1 MLKDKILNTDV
12 GKVKQGSLLMMTVK
26 AYISGVVALFALAVG
41 AYVVLVEHERK
52 VTASHADSVK
62 ERLANDIEAIL
73 RQYVGRVNLLTA
85 DPNLGELID
94 FPASREMRQDD
105 LARMIDAK
113 KVMLFGRGEEKS
125 LAGEYPL
132 LTFSELDLV
141 YQAEN
146 GQQPRIEYHKL
157 QDGGG
162 HLDIVRPFKRGEE
175 IIGFILVRFADEPL
189 LASIKRLAVPNG
201 RMELSQILSNNRLE
215 SFVSWGDEAA
225 KLKMEALNVSFLDAA
240 WKLSYWELPIGP
252 EIMGLDWRVFFWLTF
267 FEIIAVL
274 ALMMTVFRRMMD
286 KAMTSSASVLFGYVR
301 DRLSGQWMGKAYS
314 THLRELQPTLNN
326 LENLTWNMQ
335 SQVEQEV
342 LPVETEEPKQSAAEA
357 SEMGRKEFERSYV
370 DIMYQGKNIEIEED
384 GESPA
389 RRQAIEET
397 KPLSAKLTDKAEK
410 AEVSRVL
417 ASLAAT
423 LKDDVSVDLDVDA
436 VTEVNAATPHESIAN
451 VTKDVELQQSI
462 FRAYDIRGVVG
473 ETLSADIA
481 YQIGRAFGT
490 EAWEKGEQ
498 AIIVGR
504 DGRHSSQAL
513 SEALV
518 RGLCES
524 GRDVIDLGEVPTPL
538 VYFATHYLN
547 ARSAVMVTGSHNPV
561 EYNGFKLV
569 LRGEALSD
577 KDVYRIYERIQ
588 SGDFSVG
595 GGSYS
600 EQNLSTDY
608 SARIQADVQFKRN
621 LKVVVDCG
629 NGVASEFAP
638 SLLRSLGCEVV
649 ELYCKVDGSF
659 PYHHPDPSQ
668 PVNLQAL
675 ISEVKQ
681 HQADVGLSFDGDGDR
696 LGVVDSLG
704 NIVWPDKQLM
714 LFAKH
719 VLAKNSGG
727 QVLYD
732 VKCSRHLHRLIE
744 SYNGKPLMWKSGHS
758 LMKAKIKETGAVL
771 AGELSGHIF
780 FNDRWYGFDDA
791 LYTAVRLLEILSND
805 ERSCSEVFAEF
816 PDSFSTPEILVK
828 MEEGE
833 HIKLIDELKQ
843 KIELSEAQLIMIDGV
858 RAEFKEGWGLVRA
871 SNTSPSLIFRFEA
884 QNEQALDHIKTLFKL
899 QVQRLAPDLKLPF

>member
-1 MLKDKILNTDV
+1 
-12 GKVKQGSLLMMTVK
+12 MMTVK
-26 AYISGVVALFALAVG
+26 AYLSGIIALFALAVG
-41 AYVVLVEHERK
+41 AYLVLAEHERD
-52 VTASHADSVK
+52 VTASHADSIK

-73 RQYVGRVNLLTA
+73 RQYVGRVNLLAA

-94 FPASREMRQDD
+94 FPSSREMRQDD
-105 LARMIDAK
+105 LARMIDAEQ
-113 KVMLFGRGEEKS
+113 VMLFGRGEEKS
-125 LAGEYPL
+125 LAGDYPL
-132 LTFSELDLV
+132 LSFSELDLI

-157 QDGGG
+157 QDGGS
-162 HLDIVRPFKRGEE
+162 HLDIVRPFKRGDEV
-175 IIGFILVRFADEPL
+175 IGFVLVRFADAPL

-201 RMELSQILSNNRLE
+201 RMELSQILSDNRLE

-225 KLKMEALNVSFLDAA
+225 KSKMEALNVTFVDAA
-240 WKLSYWELPIGP
+240 WRLSYWELPIGP
-252 EIMGLDWRVFFWLTF
+252 EIMNLDWRIFFWLTF

-286 KAMTSSASVLFGYVR
+286 KAMISSANVLFGYVR
-301 DRLSGQWMGKAYS
+301 DRLSGQWMGKIYS

-326 LENLTWNMQ
+326 LENLTWNVQ
-335 SQVEQEV
+335 SQAEQEV
-342 LPVETEEPKQSAAEA
+342 APVEAEAPKKSAAEA
-357 SEMGRKEFERSYV
+357 SEKGRKEFERSYV
-370 DIMYQGKNIEIEED
+370 DIMYQGKNIEID
-384 GESPA
+384 GEEESSA
-389 RRQAIEET
+389 RQQAMEEAQPPST
-397 KPLSAKLTDKAEK
+397 KLTDKAEK

-423 LKDDVSVDLDVDA
+423 LKDDASVDLDVDA
-436 VTEVNAATPHESIAN
+436 VTETDAVMADESI
-451 VTKDVELQQSI
+451 VDVMKDVELQKSI

-473 ETLSADIA
+473 ETLSVDVA
-481 YQIGRAFGT
+481 YEIGRAFGT

-498 AIIVGR
+498 VIVVGR
-504 DGRHSSQAL
+504 DGRQSSAPL

-569 LRGEALSD
+569 LQGEALSER
-577 KDVYRIYERIQ
+577 DVYQIYERIQ
-588 SGDFSVG
+588 SGDFTVG
-595 GGSYS
+595 SGSYS

-629 NGVASEFAP
+629 NGVASELAP
-638 SLLRSLGCEVV
+638 PLLRSLGCEVI
-649 ELYCKVDGSF
+649 ELYCEVDGSF

-675 ISEVKQ
+675 IGEVKQ
-681 HQADVGLSFDGDGDR
+681 HQADVGLAFDGDGDR
-696 LGVVDSLG
+696 LGAVDSQG

-719 VLAKNSGG
+719 VLAKNPGG

-744 SYNGKPLMWKSGHS
+744 SFDGKPLMWKSGHS

-771 AGELSGHIF
+771 AGELSGHVF

-791 LYTAVRLLEILSND
+791 LYTAVRLLEILAND
-805 ERSCSEVFAEF
+805 EKTSSEVFAEF
-816 PDSFSTPEILVK
+816 PDALSTPEIPVK
-828 MEEGE
+828 MKEGE

-843 KIELSEAQLIMIDGV
+843 KIELPDAQLITIDGV
-858 RAEFKEGWGLVRA
+858 RAEFKQGWGLVRA

-884 QNEQALDHIKTLFKL
+884 QNEQTLDHIKALFKV